1 VVGGY
6 DDFGEEGSY
15 GFAQMNATSNA
26 AEEAAAGREPLVIFF
41 KKALLHHRPL
51 AHQSLNRKCL
61 GQLLQPAA
69 VLWRLTGL
77 A

>member
-41 KKALLHHRPL
+41 YKAT
-51 AHQSLNRKCL
+51 S
-61 GQLLQPAA
+61 
-69 VLWRLTGL
+69 
-77 A
+77 